1 MDINNST
8 RLSDDSDAI
17 ANSTDNSNR
26 ISEYIMVNFHDRG
39 NIENVKKLSLER
51 PSSFYRASVGKV
63 SDESDY
69 RSTADDTNKL
79 TNLNRIHQLA
89 PRLHATIPL
98 MSRGGCDLSVEN
110 KLRFIEN
117 TQLNKKK
124 TSQSIDR
131 FVPQLD
137 KIKMYQDP
145 KNIIPED
152 SDSNWVRGGRSS
164 RLIVKDSEISERC
177 GTK

>member
-117 TQLNKKK
+117 TQLNKK
-124 TSQSIDR
+124 
-131 FVPQLD
+131 
-137 KIKMYQDP
+137 
-145 KNIIPED
+145 
-152 SDSNWVRGGRSS
+152 
-164 RLIVKDSEISERC
+164 
-177 GTK
+177 